1 MMMMTRD
8 TRSSWQVPVMT
19 RRRIMR
25 VLVILETSLRNT
37 GRHSWELSL
46 EVTSIR
52 HSGRETCKL
61 MMIMQTIRS

>member
-1 MMMMTRD
+1 
-8 TRSSWQVPVMT
+8 
-19 RRRIMR
+19 MR
-25 VLVILETSLRNT
+25 VQVILEISLRST
-37 GRHSWELSL
+37 GRHSWELLL